1 MFQCQRQELRG
12 HSLLRHT
19 ENTSFPFTISQHQT
33 LFKTDTCSCQLQTG
47 IPVWTLDYVSDQLEP
62 HTVKLDGWMDLHQDL
77 GLSQTSVSAHGLQ
90 TLLLARIHCIG

>member
-62 HTVKLDGWMDLHQDL
+62 HTVKLDGWIC
-77 GLSQTSVSAHGLQ
+77 T
-90 TLLLARIHCIG
+90 RIWV